1 VAGAKS
7 AGMRTF
13 EPPTERDAAAA
24 RGKRLPRA
32 CIIGA
37 GSSGIA
43 AAKALQD
50 RGVPFDCFER
60 SDRVGGNWVFGNK
73 NGTAAAYRNL
83 HINSSRKRTQF
94 ADFPMPA
101 NYPDFPHHTQIAAY
115 FDAYVDHFGLRE
127 RISFE
132 TPVEHAERTADGT
145 WNVTLAD
152 GTLRSYDM
160 LLVAN
165 GHHWD
170 PRWPE
175 PRFPGRF
182 DGLEMHAHAF
192 GNGKRFHDARVVVVG
207 MGNSA
212 MDIAVET
219 SYSASRV
226 YLAARRGAHVIPKYL
241 FGRPLDQI
249 ATDPR
254 IPFRVKQLMSELTMR
269 IAVGKME
276 RYGLPKPDH
285 RLLEAHP
292 TISNEALSRIAHG
305 AIIPKPNIAELL
317 GDRVRFSDGSIE
329 AVDAIVYC
337 TGYRISFPFFDP
349 AFFSARDNDVRLF
362 RNVWLPRVPNLAFV
376 GLAQPLGAIMPIAEA
391 QSRWIG
397 DYLTGRYALPPV
409 AAMEADIARRTA
421 RMKRRYVASTR
432 HTIQIDFDTYLAEL
446 RKEMRAGARRATGA
460 PPFAARS
467 GA

>member
-1 VAGAKS
+1 MQTTDFSG
-7 AGMRTF
+7 F
-13 EPPTERDAAAA
+13 AAASA
-24 RGKRLPRA
+24 PRLPNA
-32 CIIGA
+32 CIVGA

-50 RGVPFDCFER
+50 RGVPFDCFEQ

-73 NGTAAAYRNL
+73 NGLAAAYRNL
-83 HINSSRKRTQF
+83 HINTSRERMQY
-94 ADFPMPA
+94 ADFPMPG
-101 NYPDFPHHTQIAAY
+101 NYPDFPHHAQIAAY
-115 FDAYVDHFGLRE
+115 FDAYVDRFGLRAK
-127 RISFE
+127 IAFE
-132 TPVEHAERTADGT
+132 TPVARAERAIDGT

-152 GTLRSYDM
+152 GSRRSYDM
-160 LLVAN
+160 LIVAN

-182 DGLEMHAHAF
+182 DGLEMHAHAYVD
-192 GNGKRFHDARVVVVG
+192 GKRFHEGNVVVVG

-219 SYSASRV
+219 SYSARRV
-226 YLAARRGAHVIPKYL
+226 YLAARRGAYVIPKYL

-254 IPFRVKQLMSELTMR
+254 IPFRVKQAMTEVTLR
-269 IAVGKME
+269 FAVGKME

-292 TISNEALSRIAHG
+292 TVSNEALSRIAHG
-305 AIIPKPNIAELL
+305 AIVPKPNVAELL
-317 GDRVRFSDGSIE
+317 GDRVRFADGSVE
-329 AVDAIVYC
+329 AADAIVYC
-337 TGYRISFPFFDP
+337 TGYRITFPFFDP
-349 AFFSARDNDVRLF
+349 AFFSAPDNEVRLF
-362 RNVWLPRVPNLAFV
+362 RNVFAPQIPNLAFV

-397 DYLTGRYALPPV
+397 DYLTGRYALPETG
-409 AAMEADIARRTA
+409 AMEADIDRTLA
-421 RMKRRYVASTR
+421 RMKRRYVASKR
-432 HTIQIDFDTYLAEL
+432 HTIQIDFDAYLYEL
-446 RKEMRAGARRATGA
+446 RKEIRAGARRATGA
-460 PPFAARS
+460 PPFPPRSAVRDAERARVA
-467 GA
+467 G